1 MISFH
6 KEIIK
11 MKSKKRCGM
20 MNKGKVGYV
29 KAWEKSLIFEN
40 THSDNGTPCLMGYN
54 EIILFMRKTI
64 KKSREL
70 ERLRKR
76 IEYLEGEVYY
86 KGIEKDIKDKYNI
99 KD

>member
-1 MISFH
+1 
-6 KEIIK
+6 
-11 MKSKKRCGM
+11 M